1 MIITEVYTING
12 KSFTRTYSDTG
23 MVMRNGVAYE
33 EANDPTECGRTYEEV
48 SRPNEEE
55 EDVTPEEVVAELEDL
70 L

>member
-12 KSFTRTYSDTG
+12 KPFTRTYSDTG
-23 MVMRNGVAYE
+23 MVMRNGVIYE

-48 SRPNEEE
+48 PRPVEE
-55 EDVTPEEVVAELEDL
+55 EDITPEEVVSELEDL